1 MPIYEYV
8 CQSCGND
15 FEKLTSFSDR
25 SVPACP
31 SCHATTVERQLSTP
45 AIHFKGSGW
54 YINDSKPSTKES
66 ANGATNGNGTG
77 TSKEGDTSAKSSD
90 GDPKAKTDSSNG
102 DTAKAE
108 TAKSD
113 SSKGDSAKGSTD
125 MTASA
130 KDAKKVPAA

>member
-8 CQSCGND
+8 CQNCGND
-15 FEKLTSFSDR
+15 FEKVTSFSNT

-31 SCHATTVERQLSTP
+31 SCQSTSVERQLSTP

-66 ANGATNGNGTG
+66 ANGATNGNGAGKGTENGTG
-77 TSKEGDTSAKSSD
+77 AGKEGDPAAKSSD
-90 GDPKAKTDSSNG
+90 SDPKAKADSSNG
-102 DTAKAE
+102 DSAKTE

-113 SSKGDSAKGSTD
+113 SAKET
-125 MTASA
+125 
-130 KDAKKVPAA
+130 KKAPAA